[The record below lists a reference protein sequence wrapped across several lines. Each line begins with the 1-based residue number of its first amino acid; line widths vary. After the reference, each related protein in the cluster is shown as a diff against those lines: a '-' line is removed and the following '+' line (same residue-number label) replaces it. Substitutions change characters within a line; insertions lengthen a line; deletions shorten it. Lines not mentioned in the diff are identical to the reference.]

1 MVVRIR
7 LSRAVGRRREGH
19 AGSTI
24 LLGMAAL
31 LQPAAVMAGVLA
43 VWRFG
48 ADLQWTSEFA
58 ISSGLL
64 SHWQVWLAIFLV
76 LESGAILL
84 NRMGLRGRRTRLSSN
99 AAASEGRAAAPL
111 AKSGL

>member
-7 LSRAVGRRREGH
+7 LAREGGNRGEPSQGR
-19 AGSTI
+19 AAFAV
-24 LLGMAAL
+24 LAAL

-43 VWRFG
+43 FWRFG

-58 ISSGLL
+58 ISNGFL
-64 SHWQVWLAIFLV
+64 SHWQVWAAIFAGLEFLAI
-76 LESGAILL
+76 GL
-84 NRMGLRGRRTRLSSN
+84 NRTGRKSTSIEVEASDSS
-99 AAASEGRAAAPL
+99 ATVPSPL

>member
-7 LSRAVGRRREGH
+7 LAREGGTPREASQSRAAFAV
-19 AGSTI
+19 
-24 LLGMAAL
+24 LAAL

-58 ISSGLL
+58 ISNGLL
-64 SHWQVWLAIFLV
+64 SHWQVWFAIFGG
-76 LESGAILL
+76 LEFLAVAL
-84 NRMGLRGRRTRLSSN
+84 NRTGRKR
-99 AAASEGRAAAPL
+99 ASVEVEAPDSAPPVPSPL